1 MAPAPIAMGTVAVMS
16 IDTEP
21 AVASVERPPADRF
34 MRALLR
40 VDRVEHAT
48 AADARK
54 AMQTSVLV
62 SAVRCLLTY
71 IVLPFVL
78 PFLGLAAGVG
88 PAIGAVIG
96 IIAAV
101 CIVSSMRR
109 FWRVDHRARWGYTAF
124 GTAMMLFL
132 VAMSIRDIIRVF

>member
-1 MAPAPIAMGTVAVMS
+1 MS

-88 PAIGAVIG
+88 PAI
-96 IIAAV
+96 
-101 CIVSSMRR
+101 
-109 FWRVDHRARWGYTAF
+109 WRVDHRARWGYTAF